1 MVLVAEI
8 PGKGA
13 FACIRYDT
21 DRRIIY
27 DAIVGYEDGYDGISA
42 ETYVD
47 TTNNRMEIKALISA
61 LELVTTKYK
70 EEQCIIYC
78 DSAYCVNMF
87 NNWIYNWAANN
98 WIGTNKQEVK
108 NLDLVKRLYKYTNI
122 SFPNF
127 EVVKIV
133 GHKDDIGNELA
144 DAYAR
149 MATYNDSTKLVKII
163 KENDITLELG

>member
-87 NNWIYNWAANN
+87 NN
-98 WIGTNKQEVK
+98 
-108 NLDLVKRLYKYTNI
+108 
-122 SFPNF
+122 
-127 EVVKIV
+127 
-133 GHKDDIGNELA
+133 
-144 DAYAR
+144 
-149 MATYNDSTKLVKII
+149 
-163 KENDITLELG
+163 